1 MIRRP
6 PRATRTDTRVPYT
19 TLFRSKRAPGG
30 ATNGV
35 GQAGIGDGTL
45 EIPVDAVPQ
54 VASEGDL
61 GDLRLDVHLHR
72 HHVQALDHVADRLPR
87 ARGGAHQ
94 QGVGFVDRR
103 HADAV
108 ALDLEGAAGI
118 AVLARLQAQRPVAD
132 AGSAAHPAAPARIDA
147 GVAVII
153 VLAAGAD
160 DRERIRTEIG
170 RAHL

>member
-1 MIRRP
+1 M
-6 PRATRTDTRVPYT
+6 
-19 TLFRSKRAPGG
+19 RSSDWSSDVCSSDLG
-30 ATNGV
+30 
-35 GQAGIGDGTL
+35 GTL

-108 ALDLEGAAGI
+108 ALDLEGDAGI
-118 AVLARLQAQRPVAD
+118 AVLARIQAQRR
-132 AGSAAHPAAPARIDA
+132 SEEHTSELQSLMRISY
-147 GVAVII
+147 AVFCLKKKTITKNQRYI
-153 VLAAGAD
+153 TTPN
-160 DRERIRTEIG
+160 ERQ
-170 RAHL
+170 

>member
-1 MIRRP
+1 MRISDWSSDVCSSDLVERADHRR
-6 PRATRTDTRVPYT
+6 RVAAEEGPGQT
-19 TLFRSKRAPGG
+19 AVSKDAAGKRAPGG

-108 ALDLEGAAGI
+108 ALDLERSEEHTSELQSLMRTSY
-118 AVLARLQAQRPVAD
+118 AV
-132 AGSAAHPAAPARIDA
+132 
-147 GVAVII
+147 
-153 VLAAGAD
+153 
-160 DRERIRTEIG
+160 
-170 RAHL
+170 